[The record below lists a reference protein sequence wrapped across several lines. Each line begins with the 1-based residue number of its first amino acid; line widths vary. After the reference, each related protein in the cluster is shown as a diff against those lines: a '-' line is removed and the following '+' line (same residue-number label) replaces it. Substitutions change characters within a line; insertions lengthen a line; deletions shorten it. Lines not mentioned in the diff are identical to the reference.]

1 MDAAEYINLQA
12 QIDRQTPE
20 QQEYYDLAAVYTTQA
35 EMLQPEVDAAQVA
48 VDEAQIAMDAAQLA
62 LNEAIKTGQDTTP
75 YVEALTAAE
84 ADFQAA
90 QSNFTALTTEQ
101 SNYITKAQETTT
113 LGDTIGAAIAECQ
126 ALIDAE
132 PPPTPAQQAAARAE
146 WLAYLLF
153 LRREAVAN
161 AVQQVPVLVADL
173 PIALVHA
180 GLRAFVLDAT
190 KDKFGDVVVGGG
202 PNKVPVYSD
211 GLVWRIG

>member
-1 MDAAEYINLQA
+1 MDAQEYINLQA

-20 QQEYYDLAAVYTTQA
+20 RQSYLDIAAQA
-35 EMLQPEVDAAQVA
+35 TLDAEAMQPAIDAAQADVDAAQ
-48 VDEAQIAMDAAQLA
+48 AAL
-62 LNEAIKTGQDTTP
+62 D
-75 YVEALTAAE
+75 
-84 ADFQAA
+84 
-90 QSNFTALTTEQ
+90 
-101 SNYITKAQETTT
+101 
-113 LGDTIGAAIAECQ
+113 AAIAAGEDPAPYQEALNAVNTELTNLQSEQSAFLNRADQATQQAATLEAAIQSCQ

-146 WLAYLLF
+146 WLAYLLL

-161 AVQQVPVLVADL
+161 AVQQVPVLAADL
-173 PIALVHA
+173 PIALGHA

-190 KDKFGDVVVGGG
+190 KDKFGDVVGGGG